1 MYERSHSGTDVQQ
14 QQEALGEEVW
24 AGGECSPPQ
33 LISMSSVLKSAAL
46 SCEVP
51 IKFHLVLISDMAQW
65 ISAFTSL
72 SDNL

>member
-1 MYERSHSGTDVQQ
+1 MGQRFSSSRRLLVKKYGWGRVF
-14 QQEALGEEVW
+14 
-24 AGGECSPPQ
+24 SPTVNQ
-33 LISMSSVLKSAAL
+33 HEHRVLKSAAL